1 MGRLTAAC
9 LAASLAPSAAKQKLP
24 AFAFDKSTNWGQPD
38 GQGLKTDGEHDK
50 TDQLAGHCEI
60 DVGDGSR
67 WVFQRVGVWESDGG
81 YDWWQFGWADP
92 FGLDALRAAHGP
104 VYVLNHFTGGVDA
117 DSGEVLGFPPI
128 HVHHVHLSPAK
139 TTPMRRKWADCIREE
154 YLGHRDAD
162 RCGHQFTVLMEQHG
176 DYACRES
183 EGGSNCYLE
192 QLPDGYAKVADGP
205 YALNGELNDV
215 RPKGSPILRWYY
227 QAAIRYVPV
236 EDAAR
241 LGFDLRPLSF
251 YYIWS
256 PGRLYLNDQST
267 MVNTFQ
273 TPTTHDTFV
282 WYTGRTLSAS
292 TMLEMDGP
300 EFLPKAGD
308 TTYDCMRPEEHG
320 FADNDAVKRHVFD
333 AYEAYDG
340 PEPAPR
346 LICRGSTDYEEVA
359 FDGVDYPFDRR
370 APTWC
375 EPWEIKKGD
384 PYVYEDEGWQF
395 GNADG
400 TSLTLFN
407 VLTMAGAREREAE
420 ARARGLET
428 PLDDSNKGFRML
440 RAMGY
445 RAGALGGRGGIEAPV
460 VPAAPLHGGA
470 AARASAPT
478 RRDRARRAVADARL
492 QAAAALERRAAAFHG
507 GVADRTLRRAT
518 EARRRWRRA
527 TSTSALASPSPIW
540 PAEVADVPSRA
551 FADASGAAYAAALGD
566 APEPPGGLDGEPPE
580 VQRRAAAAYLR
591 SAHGYC
597 LATGGAASD
606 MDLEAELAR
615 LVDDA
620 TD

>member
-38 GQGLKTDGEHDK
+38 GQVRNWPGPNVETLTAGCDWDYAPYAQKLKHASIGWYPTTSQWQNFDGHDLLPELHHLYATPRFAKGLKTDGEHDK

-154 YLGHRDAD
+154 YLGHGDVD

-215 RPKGSPILRWYY
+215 RPKGSPIMRWYY
-227 QAAIRYVPV
+227 EAAIRYVPV

-267 MVNTFQ
+267 MVNTFR

-292 TMLEMDGP
+292 TMVRMKMHVHNTVFRESYFFAGTPKQLKMDGP

-320 FADNDAVKRHVFD
+320 FADNDAVKRHIFD

-384 PYVYEDEGWQF
+384 PYVVLGVNHALARPPGPHLPDTIPDWLPGHLHWFILSDTHDDTSHYRFSMLTQYEDEGWQF

-407 VLTMAGAREREAE
+407 VLTMVLYGGTPN
-420 ARARGLET
+420 RAQET
-428 PLDDSNKGFRML
+428 RTRRVLS
-440 RAMGY
+440 
-445 RAGALGGRGGIEAPV
+445 ALFLAVLV
-460 VPAAPLHGGA
+460 VLLAALA
-470 AARASAPT
+470 ALALVAKRAAR
-478 RRDRARRAVADARL
+478 L
-492 QAAAALERRAAAFHG
+492 LKK
-507 GVADRTLRRAT
+507 
-518 EARRRWRRA
+518 
-527 TSTSALASPSPIW
+527 
-540 PAEVADVPSRA
+540 
-551 FADASGAAYAAALGD
+551 
-566 APEPPGGLDGEPPE
+566 
-580 VQRRAAAAYLR
+580 
-591 SAHGYC
+591 
-597 LATGGAASD
+597 SD
-606 MDLEAELAR
+606 
-615 LVDDA
+615 
-620 TD
+620 